1 MHLRFSLR
9 TAGAALAALAWAAA
23 LVAQQPAAAPAPLDA
38 KTLRQY
44 ENLLNYKFSR
54 DLNEVFG
61 ALEKAAKDD
70 SRTPVDVRFLQ
81 AFRLGD
87 WPRVRAELRLLPPDL
102 ARRIYDKML
111 NDLLERR
118 LIALRLDDALA
129 LVDAVPGELTDDEVR
144 KIGQLLSNV
153 LAPGDAFWLSERL
166 AKGTAQLGA
175 GDPVKRL
182 RTARMLIAGGFK

>member
-1 MHLRFSLR
+1 MHLRLPLR
-9 TAGAALAALAWAAA
+9 TAGAALGALAWAAA

-111 NDLLERR
+111 TDLLERR
-118 LIALRLDDALA
+118 LIA
-129 LVDAVPGELTDDEVR
+129 AVQR
-144 KIGQLLSNV
+144 
-153 LAPGDAFWLSERL
+153 
-166 AKGTAQLGA
+166 A
-175 GDPVKRL
+175 GPR
-182 RTARMLIAGGFK
+182 